1 MIAGVRGRLLTAS
14 FIRDVF
20 PASPGAGVPPAGWS
34 RHLATWSKQ
43 VESTLG
49 AASSVRAV
57 TDIALVPLT
66 DLLGLTI
73 VRRADKDGVSYLE
86 LRAGDAGVVAVTTAW
101 RESLERLWR
110 SSIISAI

>member
-20 PASPGAGVPPAGWS
+20 PTLPDVSPPPPSWS
-34 RHLATWSKQ
+34 RHLADWSNR

-57 TDIALVPLT
+57 TDVAMLPLVE
-66 DLLGLTI
+66 LLGLA
-73 VRRADKDGVSYLE
+73 VMRRRDDDGVTYLE
-86 LRAGDAGVVAVTTAW
+86 LAAGRPSRRDGNHCDVGRAA
-101 RESLERLWR
+101 
-110 SSIISAI
+110 